1 MDLAALGRQAT
12 ALHQQGRLGEAE
24 PLYRQI
30 LAANPSVYPAL
41 YLLGALRLQLGDSA
55 DAASL
60 LQRALAQNPG
70 DPAAN
75 VQYGMALQS
84 LMRYPEALAAHE
96 RALAAQPGNIAA
108 RMGRGAALR
117 ALERDTEALA
127 DHEAVLTADGSNVDA
142 WNGRGALLRKL
153 GRVDEALDSLNRAL
167 ALAPDFAEALHN
179 RGELLWNDKA
189 DFTAA
194 LADLERALVL
204 APDRPHLADN
214 LRHVKILQALFYCDW
229 PAAAAIRA
237 ALPGWIAAG
246 EIVPPFLTLLLCDD
260 PHLSKA
266 AAQNVIARRFPAK
279 PPMATG
285 RYNHD
290 RPRIAY
296 ISSDLGDHPVGAQI
310 VQMIENH
317 DHERFEI
324 IAISTGKRDGSALRR
339 RLAQAF
345 QQFHDVQGRKPA
357 QIAQL
362 VRDLEVDVLVDLN
375 GHTQNDNLE
384 TMSHRPAPVQALWL
398 GYAGTSAA
406 PFVDYVI
413 SDRLTSPDAIDFTE
427 KLVYLPDSFFVTDT
441 SRVIG
446 TAPTRTEAGL
456 PTDGFVFCSFNLNT
470 KITEDV
476 FAVWMRLLA
485 QVPGSVLWLKEP
497 GTVPRAVLTK
507 AAEAAGIDPARLVF
521 AGRVEIDVHL
531 ARHAL
536 ADLFL
541 DSLPYNAHATA
552 CDALWAGLPVLTC
565 RGRAFPGRVSASLLH
580 AVGLPE
586 LVTDTLE
593 DYETLALALARDPAR
608 LKALRD
614 KLAAN
619 RAIAP
624 LFDTQRF
631 ARNLEAAYLAM
642 LNG

>member
-12 ALHQQGRLGEAE
+12 DLHQQGRLIEAE

-30 LAANPSVYPAL
+30 LAASPSVYPAL
-41 YLLGALRLQLGDSA
+41 YLLGVLRLQLGDSA
-55 DAASL
+55 EAASL
-60 LQRALAQNPG
+60 LQRALAQNPN
-70 DPAAN
+70 DPAAS

-117 ALERDTEALA
+117 ALERDIEALT
-127 DHEAVLTADGSNVDA
+127 DHETVLTADGGNVDA

-153 GRVDEALDSLNRAL
+153 GRIDEALDSLNRAL
-167 ALAPDFAEALHN
+167 ALAPDFAEALHA

-189 DFTAA
+189 DFPAA

-214 LRHVKILQALFYCDW
+214 LRHVKILRALFYCDW
-229 PAAAAIRA
+229 SAAAEIRA
-237 ALPGWIAAG
+237 ALPGWVAAG

-260 PHLSKA
+260 PALSKA
-266 AAQNVIARRFPAK
+266 AAQNVIAQRFPEK
-279 PPMATG
+279 PPLATA

-310 VQMIENH
+310 AQLIESHNR
-317 DHERFEI
+317 ERFEI
-324 IAISTGKRDGSALRR
+324 IAISTGKDGNSPLRH
-339 RLAQAF
+339 RLAAAF
-345 QQFHDVQGRKPA
+345 HQFHDVNGRKPA
-357 QIAQL
+357 DIARL
-362 VRDLEVDVLVDLN
+362 IRELEVDVLVDLN

-384 TMSHRPAPVQALWL
+384 TLSHRPAPVQALWL
-398 GYAGTSAA
+398 GYAGTSGA

-413 SDRLTSPDAIDFTE
+413 SDRITSPEGGDFTE
-427 KLVYLPDSFFVTDT
+427 KPVYLPDSFFVTDT
-441 SRVIG
+441 TRVIG
-446 TAPTRTEAGL
+446 TVPSRAEAGL
-456 PTDGFVFCSFNLNT
+456 PPDGFVFCSFNLNT
-470 KITEDV
+470 KITAEV

-497 GTVPRAVLTK
+497 GTEPRAALRK
-507 AAEAAGIDPARLVF
+507 AAEDAGIDPERLIF
-521 AGRVEIDVHL
+521 AGRVALDTHL

-580 AVGLPE
+580 AVDLPE
-586 LVTDTLE
+586 LITDTLD

-608 LKALRD
+608 LKALHD
-614 KLAAN
+614 KLASN
-619 RAIAP
+619 RAAAP
-624 LFDTQRF
+624 LFDTTRF

>member
-1 MDLAALGRQAT
+1 MDPAALGRQAT
-12 ALHQQGRLGEAE
+12 ALHQQGRLAEAE

-41 YLLGALRLQLGDSA
+41 YLLGALRLQLGDSNE
-55 DAASL
+55 AASL

-96 RALAAQPGNIAA
+96 RALAVQPENIAA

-117 ALERDTEALA
+117 ALERDAEALA
-127 DHEAVLTADGSNVDA
+127 DHEAVLTADGGNVDA

-153 GRVDEALDSLNRAL
+153 GRIDEALDSLNRAL
-167 ALAPDFAEALHN
+167 ALAPDFAEALHA

-189 DFTAA
+189 DFPAA
-194 LADLERALVL
+194 ITDLERALAL
-204 APDRPHLADN
+204 APNRPHLADN
-214 LRHVKILQALFYCDW
+214 LRHVKILRALFYCDW
-229 PAAAAIRA
+229 AAAAQIRA
-237 ALPGWIAAG
+237 ALPSWIAAG
-246 EIVPPFLTLLLCDD
+246 KIVPPFLTLLLCDD
-260 PHLSKA
+260 PQLTKA
-266 AAQNVIARRFPAK
+266 TAQNVTARRFPTR
-279 PPMATG
+279 PPLATA

-310 VQMIENH
+310 AQLIESH
-317 DHERFEI
+317 DCDRFEI
-324 IAISTGKRDGSALRR
+324 IAISTGKDDSSPTRR
-339 RLAQAF
+339 RLARAF
-345 QQFHDVQGRKPA
+345 RQFHDVKSQKPS

-362 VRDLEVDVLVDLN
+362 IRELEVDVLVDLN

-384 TMSHRPAPVQALWL
+384 TLSHRPAPVQALWL

-413 SDRLTSPDAIDFTE
+413 SDRITSPEAGDFIE

-441 SRVIG
+441 TRALG
-446 TAPTRTEAGL
+446 TAPTRAEAGL
-456 PTDGFVFCSFNLNT
+456 PPESFVFCSFNLNT

-497 GTVPRAVLTK
+497 GTEPRAALRK
-507 AAEAAGIDPARLVF
+507 AAEAAGINPGRLVF
-521 AGRVEIDVHL
+521 AGRVALDVHL
-531 ARHAL
+531 ARHTL

-552 CDALWAGLPVLTC
+552 CEALWAGLPVLTC

-586 LVTDTLE
+586 LITDTLE

-614 KLAAN
+614 KLANN
-619 RAIAP
+619 RDTAP

-631 ARNLEAAYLAM
+631 ARNLETAYLAM